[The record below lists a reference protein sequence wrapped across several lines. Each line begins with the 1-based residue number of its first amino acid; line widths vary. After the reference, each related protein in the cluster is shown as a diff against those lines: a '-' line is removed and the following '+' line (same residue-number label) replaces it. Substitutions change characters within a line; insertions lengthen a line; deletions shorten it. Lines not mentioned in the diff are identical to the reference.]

1 MIDTHVHLLE
11 LGRFTYEWS
20 KDFPAL
26 SGRFDFPDYQNATN
40 AKKIYNS
47 P

>member
-11 LGRFTYEWS
+11 LGRFTYEWT
-20 KDFPAL
+20 KDFPGI

-40 AKKIYNS
+40 AKKIYRI